1 MTDTSQAGN
10 PPEEMDA
17 GIRMCFEYL
26 LLINPYGQAAYESM
40 PLSERHGEYVQMR
53 ILDDPLPRIFLFSA
67 VESFGLT
74 VAGILAFQKKELK

>member
-1 MTDTSQAGN
+1 M
-10 PPEEMDA
+10 
-17 GIRMCFEYL
+17 
-26 LLINPYGQAAYESM
+26 
-40 PLSERHGEYVQMR
+40 QMR